1 MTQVVEIVEG
11 IMGSGKSTG
20 IIKWMEEN
28 PTEKYIYVSPL
39 LSEVGEGGRLSQ
51 SLKNI
56 TFEYPITK
64 NKADEMLDLFLV
76 R

>member
-28 PTEKYIYVSPL
+28 PTEKYIYVSL
-39 LSEVGEGGRLSQ
+39 YYQ
-51 SLKNI
+51 K
-56 TFEYPITK
+56 
-64 NKADEMLDLFLV
+64 
-76 R
+76 